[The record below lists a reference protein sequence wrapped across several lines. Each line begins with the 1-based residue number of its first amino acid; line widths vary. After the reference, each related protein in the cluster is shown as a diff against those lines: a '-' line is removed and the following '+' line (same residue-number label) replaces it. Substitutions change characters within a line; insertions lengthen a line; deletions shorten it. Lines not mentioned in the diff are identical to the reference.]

1 MGKKKLTLK
10 SSSTAAVQSNALAD
24 DTADSSQDSSFFP
37 FARYTS
43 VVGVN
48 SSLMVFVGLFLPRS
62 TTLFDGA
69 KSNAST
75 QATSRDRP
83 QHSFL
88 EPITANPVSTLVY
101 VCLGV
106 IVLQAWWS
114 AWLRDWWI
122 DYSLKGTRDDKKMQ
136 KQSLDRRKL
145 SQLGKAWIFAAGTSV
160 FFHAVTVLLGAPLFS
175 YVPQTYLS
183 ALLLA
188 VLTVVP
194 PAYTF
199 GIPSL
204 SSDTESL
211 LTRLNWI
218 RMFAEFRIYNPIER
232 AVVYPAVGAVL
243 GSWLGVIPIALDWDR
258 PWQAWPLTPAYG
270 ALVGYITASLAALT
284 VSGIKALAEEHL
296 RSLRDSKQN

>member
-10 SSSTAAVQSNALAD
+10 SSSTAVQSNALAD
-24 DTADSSQDSSFFP
+24 DTADSSRDSNFFP

-62 TTLFDGA
+62 TTLFDAA
-69 KSNAST
+69 KSHVST

-83 QHSFL
+83 QHTFL

-114 AWLRDWWI
+114 AWLRAWWI

-145 SQLGKAWIFAAGTSV
+145 SVRRIWI
-160 FFHAVTVLLGAPLFS
+160 
-175 YVPQTYLS
+175 
-183 ALLLA
+183 
-188 VLTVVP
+188 
-194 PAYTF
+194 
-199 GIPSL
+199 
-204 SSDTESL
+204 
-211 LTRLNWI
+211 
-218 RMFAEFRIYNPIER
+218 
-232 AVVYPAVGAVL
+232 
-243 GSWLGVIPIALDWDR
+243 
-258 PWQAWPLTPAYG
+258 
-270 ALVGYITASLAALT
+270 
-284 VSGIKALAEEHL
+284 
-296 RSLRDSKQN
+296 

>member
-10 SSSTAAVQSNALAD
+10 SSSTAVVQSNALAD

-83 QHSFL
+83 QHPFL

-160 FFHAVTVLLGAPLFS
+160 FFHAVTVLLGAPLF
-175 YVPQTYLS
+175 
-183 ALLLA
+183 
-188 VLTVVP
+188 
-194 PAYTF
+194 
-199 GIPSL
+199 
-204 SSDTESL
+204 SL